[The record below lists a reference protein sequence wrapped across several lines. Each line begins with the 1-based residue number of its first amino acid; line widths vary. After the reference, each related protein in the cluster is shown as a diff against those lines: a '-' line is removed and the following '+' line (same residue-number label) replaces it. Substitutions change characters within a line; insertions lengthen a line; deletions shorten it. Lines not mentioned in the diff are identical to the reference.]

1 MNKKTTIIVVAIVLV
16 AAVAIAM
23 VISRGGSVSEETE
36 DGDKYTFTD
45 SKGYEHTV
53 TTPLTNVSI
62 VHKYIPIFMKILGEE
77 DQVAGID
84 STYGAKFKDY
94 FPNSFYIGNYSEP
107 DGATMLAHGSKVILT
122 PVTMGLSNSDA
133 LQQMGIEVI
142 YIDLTDPYVIGDS
155 LEIMVNLFGATSEV
169 EKRAGQ
175 YMDLFN
181 ECYDFVDKF
190 DFSSTADADFC
201 LYMSSSGFYQ
211 THESSAVKVI
221 ESISGRSYTHITDP
235 NVKDTVYFN
244 QSPTVIMDFDGK
256 YGLDYLFLYSMDT
269 PQLNLQKFL
278 DSGNDLDF
286 TKMSCFGNKKV
297 FALSTDCVNGALS
310 CVSLILYAQAFG
322 ADVGDKAVQMVQSF
336 NDTFGLHFS
345 TTDLIVQVA

>member
-1 MNKKTTIIVVAIVLV
+1 MNKKITIILVVIIMLAVVAV
-16 AAVAIAM
+16 AM
-23 VISRGGSVSEETE
+23 VASQDGSEPEDAD
-36 DGDKYTFTD
+36 DGDKYTFID

-53 TTPLTNVSI
+53 STPLTNVSI
-62 VHKYIPIFMKILGEE
+62 VHKYIPIFMKILGVE

-84 STYGAKFKDY
+84 NTYGAKFKDF

-107 DGATMLAHGSKVILT
+107 DGATMLSHGSKVILS

-142 YIDLTDPYVIGDS
+142 YIDLTDPYVIEDS
-155 LEIMVNLFGATSEV
+155 LEIMVNLFGATPEVVERSEL
-169 EKRAGQ
+169 
-175 YMDLFN
+175 YMDLFD

-211 THESSAVKVI
+211 THQSSAVKVI
-221 ESISGRSYTHITDP
+221 EYISGKSYTHVVDP
-235 NVKDTVYFN
+235 DVKDTVYFN

-256 YGLDYLFLYSMDT
+256 NGLDYLFLYSMDT

-278 DSGNDLDF
+278 DSGNDIDF
-286 TKMSCFGNKKV
+286 TKMSCFENKKV

-310 CVSLILYAQAFG
+310 CVSLILYADAFG
-322 ADVGDKAVQMVQSF
+322 ADVGDKAVQMVQAF

-345 TTDLIVQVA
+345 TTDLITQVA